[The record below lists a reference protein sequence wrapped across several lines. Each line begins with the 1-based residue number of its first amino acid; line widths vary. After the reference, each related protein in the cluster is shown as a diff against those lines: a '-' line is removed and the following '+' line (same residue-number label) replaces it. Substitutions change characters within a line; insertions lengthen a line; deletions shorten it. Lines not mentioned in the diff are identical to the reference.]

1 MDMVVLMGYG
11 CPAIYIQHTYLMGY
25 GCPSIYIRFH
35 RGETVG
41 LIIGINVEEEECTG
55 ERCS

>member
-1 MDMVVLMGYG
+1 MVMVV
-11 CPAIYIQHTYLMGY
+11 LMGY